1 MALAMPDVLP
11 VVHRQHL
18 DRARAPNSRG
28 RAMIAEA
35 VLARLDRVRR
45 VGDGRWIAQCPAHES
60 KSKSSLAIRE
70 VDDGRILVHDFGGC
84 RVAEVL
90 AAIGLRLDD
99 LFPEKIAGDFVKRE
113 RRPWTINQG
122 LEVLDYEVGLV
133 AIAALTIGNGGALK
147 PDDCERVLV
156 AHQRIQYIIEALRG

>member
-1 MALAMPDVLP
+1 MSADALIAK
-11 VVHRQHL
+11 L
-18 DRARAPNSRG
+18 DC
-28 RAMIAEA
+28 
-35 VLARLDRVRR
+35 VRR
-45 VGDGRWIAQCPAHES
+45 VGDRRWVASCPAHES
-60 KSKSSLAIRE
+60 KSRSSLAIRE
-70 VDDGRILVHDFGGC
+70 VDDGRVLVHDFGGC

-99 LFPEKIAGDFVKRE
+99 LFPEKMAGDFVKRE

-133 AIAALTIGNGGALK
+133 AIAALSIGSGGALK

-156 AHQRIQYIIEALRG
+156 AHQRIQHIIEALRG